1 VSGAPRAPEL
11 GVRTYDG
18 AGETFSGW
26 RGPGIAPAVTIGVVV
41 VLLLW
46 VNGRPLSESPSAGA
60 ALAGK
65 LVSTVLA
72 AVAAGLLFAAAG
84 RRHPTSEA
92 ATAALVLVFGTS
104 VWAASQYW
112 SLPLAASAAVAAAVY
127 CLVRAEDDDR
137 WSERAVFF
145 LPVAAAFDPP
155 TIAFGLVVLAAI
167 FARWPRRVLWL
178 VAHVAAGVAAAFVGS
193 TLVGGSAPVA
203 DAGALGLASAHASP
217 LAFFLSPARGVLAF
231 SPVAL
236 VAAFGAART
245 LRGPGRFLPA
255 ALAGGF
261 LAQAILLAV
270 AGDVEAGRTWG
281 TVLLASA
288 WPALL
293 LFLPEGL
300 AATRLVGWLLVIVSV
315 GVQALGAFTYDQRW
329 DRLVRTAGD
338 RIPDTVLWDPAKSPA
353 ALSIRERVLRLA
365 APGRRDGHWVVN
377 PYPVAPVAPRGSIVQ
392 FGSEGVVAAGSEP
405 VLRDILLEGGARVE
419 GTHLRLAEAGDG
431 VFVRVTDEAR
441 SRRLELRV
449 AGKGRGTVVIG
460 ERTFWTEPRWT
471 VHPVDGTFRLRKP
484 YYFPESGGPDVRVA
498 LSAPGSVE
506 VTKVSLVNPK
516 EPEDV
521 VRLP

>member
-1 VSGAPRAPEL
+1 L
-11 GVRTYDG
+11 GVRTHDG

-26 RGPGIAPAVTIGVVV
+26 RGPGVAPAVTVGVV
-41 VLLLW
+41 VLLLLW
-46 VNGRPLSESPSAGA
+46 LNGRPLFETPSAGA

-65 LVSTVLA
+65 LVSTLVA

-104 VWAASQYW
+104 FWAASQYW
-112 SLPLAASAAVAAAVY
+112 SMPLAAAAVVAAAVY

-137 WSERAVFF
+137 WSGRAAAC
-145 LPVAAAFDPP
+145 LPVAAALDPP
-155 TIAFGLVVLAAI
+155 AIAFGLVVLLAI

-178 VAHVAAGVAAAFVGS
+178 LVHVAAGVVVAFVVLRTEGAFS
-193 TLVGGSAPVA
+193 LAT
-203 DAGALGLASAHASP
+203 GALGFAVPSASA
-217 LAFFLSPARGVLAF
+217 LAFVFSPARGVLAF

-236 VAAFGAART
+236 VAAFGAVRAV
-245 LRGPGRFLPA
+245 RGPGRFLPA
-255 ALAGGF
+255 TLAGGF
-261 LAQAILLAV
+261 LAQAVLLAL
-270 AGDVEAGRTWG
+270 AGDVDAGRTWG
-281 TVLLASA
+281 TLLLTSA
-288 WPALL
+288 WPALI

-300 AATRLVGWLLVIVSV
+300 AATRLVGWLLVLVSV

-338 RIPDTVLWDPAKSPA
+338 RIDDAVLWDPAKSPV
-353 ALSIRERVLRLA
+353 ALAMRERVLRLA

-377 PYPVAPVAPRGSIVQ
+377 TYPLAPASPRGSVVQ

-405 VLRDILLEGGARVE
+405 ILGDILLEGGARVD
-419 GTHLRLAEAGDG
+419 GTRLRLAEAGDG
-431 VFVRVTDEAR
+431 VFVRVADEAR

-498 LSAPGSVE
+498 LSARGSVE
-506 VTKVSLVNPK
+506 VTKISLVNPK